1 MKLFTPVNPVTQE
14 ADKQFPLNEG
24 QAAARDAILSG
35 SNVCISGSGGCG
47 KSWLL
52 NHMKLLQA
60 DSAIF
65 VAPTG
70 KAAINIGGST
80 CHSVFGIPIGYP
92 TEKGLA
98 KVSPK
103 TKKLFSGNVI
113 KTVYIDEI
121 FMNRVDSFWAIDQK
135 LRKLKN
141 NNLPFGGL
149 QVVVMGDVFQLEPV
163 LQPKTKEHT
172 LVMDHFG
179 GKYPFHC
186 DVWDELNF
194 DYIILHKVERTS
206 DPVFKE
212 NLERIRFGHELD
224 IAIPWFNQN
233 CYTTRP
239 PTNTLKIVT
248 TNAKVEAENAKHY
261 SLNRSEEH
269 IYPAVVKGTFKK
281 TEEPAPKTL
290 ALKVGLNVLLTANDV
305 NGQYNNGSTGV
316 ITYLSVTEIVVK
328 LASTGEEVL
337 IEPFKW
343 EKRDYVTTAVA
354 ATDDTPARNRVDQV
368 VVGSWTQFPVLQ
380 ADALTVHRV
389 QGSTIRD
396 GAVIDLGWK
405 CFAAGQAYVA
415 LSRLTNVENL
425 HLVRKIRRED
435 IVIDED
441 VMEFYNMMKEKALN
455 A

>member
-1 MKLFTPVNPVTQE
+1 MKLFTPLKHPTEE

-24 QAAARDAILSG
+24 QVAARDAILSG

-52 NHMKLLQA
+52 NHMKMLQA
-60 DSAIF
+60 ESAIF

-103 TKKLFSGNVI
+103 TKNLFSGNTI

-121 FMNRVDSFWAIDQK
+121 FMNRVDTFWAIDQK

-141 NNLPFGGL
+141 VNLPFGGL

-163 LQPKTKEHT
+163 LQEKTKEHS
-172 LVMDHFG
+172 LVMNHFG

-186 DVWDELNF
+186 EVWDELNF
-194 DYIILHKVERTS
+194 EYIILDKVERTS
-206 DPVFKE
+206 DPIFKE
-212 NLERIRFGHELD
+212 NLERIRFGKELD
-224 IAIPWFNQN
+224 IAIPWFNKN
-233 CYTTRP
+233 CHNWRP
-239 PTNTLKIVT
+239 PNNLLKVVT
-248 TNAKVEAENAKHY
+248 TNKKVESENAKY
-261 SLNRSEEH
+261 YALNECEEWC
-269 IYPAVVKGTFKK
+269 YNAVVKGTFKK
-281 TEEPAPKTL
+281 SEEPAPSKL
-290 ALKVGLNVLLTANDV
+290 LLKVGLNVLLTANEAS
-305 NGQYNNGSTGV
+305 GAYNNGSTGV
-316 ITYLSVTEIVVK
+316 ITYLSDDEVVVE

-337 IEPFKW
+337 ISPFKW
-343 EKRDYVTTAVA
+343 EKRDYVTTKVA
-354 ATDDTPARNRVDQV
+354 ATEDSPARDIVDQV
-368 VVGSWTQFPVLQ
+368 VVGSWTQYPILQ

-389 QGSTIRD
+389 QGSTFD

-425 HLVRKIRRED
+425 HLIRKLKKDD
-435 IVIDED
+435 IIIDPD
-441 VMEFYNMMKEKALN
+441 VLEFYQRMLENSS
-455 A
+455 